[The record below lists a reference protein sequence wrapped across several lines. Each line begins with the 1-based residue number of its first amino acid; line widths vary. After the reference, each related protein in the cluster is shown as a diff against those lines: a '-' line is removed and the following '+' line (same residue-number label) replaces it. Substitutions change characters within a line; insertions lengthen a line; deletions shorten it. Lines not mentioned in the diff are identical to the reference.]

1 LKLLDDRGDSAKER
15 CSSQLPFIAR
25 DKRMLGRATLLRL
38 GRAACRPS
46 GRSSST
52 STSSNAAAEVAT
64 KSAAAASSALP
75 ARVRVEACKKNI
87 PQSPWKMNF
96 LVKLVRGRWV
106 PDALA
111 QLKFSPKRR
120 CDEVMKVVQRAVSI
134 ANLTHQAIPE
144 ELMVK
149 EIFITKGFAQKRSRI
164 MGRGRTGIGYRRS
177 SHLTVR
183 VEKIDFKEA
192 AESAVSANQKNK
204 WEERKKLV
212 DDILAGRS
220 ESMVV
225 AKRNTRV

>member
-1 LKLLDDRGDSAKER
+1 
-15 CSSQLPFIAR
+15 
-25 DKRMLGRATLLRL
+25 MLGRATLFRL

-46 GRSSST
+46 GRNSGSS
-52 STSSNAAAEVAT
+52 AAAE
-64 KSAAAASSALP
+64 AASTSATANSPTLP

-134 ANLTHQAIPE
+134 ANLTHQTIPE

-183 VEKIDFKEA
+183 VEKIDFKDA
-192 AESAVSANQKNK
+192 VDSAISANQKNK

-212 DDILAGRS
+212 DDILAGKA
-220 ESMVV
+220 ESIVV
-225 AKRNTRV
+225 AKRVTRV